1 MLITLNGIDNA
12 LLEKRV
18 NYNGSDRV
26 LSNGRKKYLF
36 VTFFGRGSILK
47 SVRLLTAR
55 TSANFQAIVSN
66 VGSLFCIVELSEDVC
81 FLSNEYFVVKN
92 FFPCRECV
100 KK

>member
-36 VTFFGRGSILK
+36 VTFLGGAQFSK
-47 SVRLLTAR
+47 
-55 TSANFQAIVSN
+55 VSD
-66 VGSLFCIVELSEDVC
+66 F
-81 FLSNEYFVVKN
+81 
-92 FFPCRECV
+92 
-100 KK
+100 